1 MIRLQSLWYR
11 LLVSLMTRGRVTFG
25 PGAIV
30 LRPEL
35 IKVAPGSRLVLE
47 AGAVLNVG
55 ARVVV
60 RDGVLRIGER
70 AYVGP
75 HVTLV
80 AFTDVTIGPRVLIGE
95 RVSIHSE
102 DHGPAGDR
110 DAFRVAPV
118 EIGADVWLC
127 AGTVVSKGSTIGA
140 GTTIGANS
148 FVRGDIPAGVL
159 AAGAPA
165 RVVRQLV
172 P

>member
-11 LLVSLMTRGRVTFG
+11 LLVTLRTRGRVSFG
-25 PGAIV
+25 AGAIV

-35 IKVAPGSRLVLE
+35 VQVASGSRLVLG

-55 ARVVV
+55 ARVIV
-60 RDGVLRIGER
+60 RDGVLRIGEGT
-70 AYVGP
+70 YIGP
-75 HVTLV
+75 HATIV
-80 AFTDVTIGPRVLIGE
+80 AYTDVTIGPRVLIGE
-95 RVSIHSE
+95 RVSVHSE

-110 DAFRVAPV
+110 DRFRVAPI

-127 AGTVVSKGSTIGA
+127 AGTVVAKGSRIGA

-148 FVRGDIPAGVL
+148 FVRGEVPAGVL

-165 RVVRQLV
+165 AVIRRLV

>member
-1 MIRLQSLWYR
+1 MIRLKSLWYR
-11 LLVSLMTRGRVTFG
+11 LLVTLATRGRVTFG

-35 IKVAPGSRLVLE
+35 IQVAPGSRLVLE
-47 AGAVLNVG
+47 AGSVLNVG

-60 RDGVLRIGER
+60 RGAVLSIGER
-70 AYVGP
+70 TYVGP
-75 HVTLV
+75 HATIV
-80 AFTDVTIGPRVLIGE
+80 AYADVTIGPRVLIGE

-110 DAFRVAPV
+110 DRFRVAPIT
-118 EIGADVWLC
+118 IGADVWLC
-127 AGTVVSKGSTIGA
+127 AGVVVSKGSTIGA

-148 FVRGDIPAGVL
+148 FARGEIPAGVL
-159 AAGAPA
+159 AVGTPA
-165 RVVRQLV
+165 AVQRRLV